1 MIDNPKSYIGGDII
15 TLIISSDEITL
26 ILYNMLIFFLI
37 FMVVKYK
44 YDISYLKLRLI
55 GVCLN

>member
-26 ILYNMLIFFLI
+26 ILYNMLNFLI

-44 YDISYLKLRLI
+44 YDISYLKLRWI
-55 GVCLN
+55 DVCLN